1 MFIVP
6 PATCQALHCT
16 ALHDTAA
23 QSKRL
28 MTNFIKSSHCDTGD
42 CDCDC
47 AFSLLRLNLG
57 QDTDPTHTLT
67 HTVTQTKMVNA
78 DKAEKSEQLN
88 IS

>member
-1 MFIVP
+1 
-6 PATCQALHCT
+6 
-16 ALHDTAA
+16 
-23 QSKRL
+23 